1 MIMNKIFKNALV
13 AFVAIMG
20 LTMTSCVNKY
30 EYSGATDEG
39 SKVFFANDLA
49 STVDVSFDDN
59 KFQVAVGRTS
69 TAGEL
74 TVPVNITMS
83 EGSIFTPASNNV
95 VFKDGEATGY
105 LTFNYDPTQVEY
117 GKYDN
122 IKVEISDVALVS
134 TYGLS
139 VYAFKAGKTEWMKM
153 DTSEGK
159 ATFRDDLI
167 ASLYGL
173 DNYIF
178 EVEVEKSVVTPNKY
192 RVVSPYGPTSGFKKT
207 KLFDS
212 EDEWKECYND
222 AGLNVDMVIDAS
234 DPDHVWFS
242 AFDSGITLNSSDG
255 EMSFLSFI
263 EYYMRAEGLTAKE
276 ACEKYPKYCGK
287 LEDGV
292 ISFSTP
298 KSCLATIGGEG
309 YYYANG
315 KGLLTIALPGSVIG
329 DFSLTADYTG
339 VFTDKQGQVF
349 AVAEVKLGDDATNTK
364 AVVMSADVDAG
375 AVADAIAAGELEGIE
390 VVDGANN
397 VPIPED
403 LSGKLQII
411 FVVMNGKS
419 VKTVVSVPFE
429 YYGGEKSPW
438 VSLGTDGVYYDDF
451 VVPFA
456 TGYAYGPWPVQVEVE
471 EHSET
476 PGLYRV
482 KAMYAG
488 IAAAFGKTG
497 GENEIL
503 IHAENPNTVYF
514 LTQTTGLDLGNGE
527 YSIVSYGGDDIEYFG
542 EKGYSAEV
550 VINAFPED
558 FGTLKDGVIT
568 LPILQRKDAD
578 GNPMYDDEGNPRIYQ
593 GYLYQGN
600 DGYYACTNGGF
611 QLILP
616 GASPAAVA
624 KAKRA
629 AAAANFEYRLNGGA
643 ANMMKVSK
651 KESLKRRLKLIE
663 KFNPFK

>member
-212 EDEWKECYND
+212 EDKWKECYND

-298 KSCLATIGGEG
+298 KSCLATIGGKG

-390 VVDGANN
+390 VVDGTNN

-429 YYGGEKSPW
+429 YYGGEKNPW
-438 VSLGTDGVYYDDF
+438 KSLGQGYFVDDMILPLF
-451 VVPFA
+451 
-456 TGYAYGPWPVQVEVE
+456 GYAPDTYPVDIE
-471 EHSET
+471 ESTDT
-476 PGLYRV
+476 PGLYRLV
-482 KAMYAG
+482 KMYSAV
-488 IAAAFGKTG
+488 AADFGVESGTG
-497 GENEIL
+497 DVL
-503 IHAENPNTVYF
+503 IHAENPNAVYIPLQPLE
-514 LTQTTGLDLGNGE
+514 LTLGKNGPFSLSTDAGE
-527 YSIVSYGGDDIEYFG
+527 LVEKYGFDAVFAQLPNIFG
-542 EKGYSAEV
+542 KLA
-550 VINAFPED
+550 
-558 FGTLKDGVIT
+558 DGVIT
-568 LPILQRKDAD
+568 FPVLEGKNSAD
-578 GNPMYDDEGNPRIYQ
+578 EPVNYQTWIYL
-593 GYLYQGN
+593 GDKAYFG
-600 DGYYACTNGGF
+600 GRNGAF
-611 QLILP
+611 QIILP
-616 GASPAAVA
+616 GVQAQSM
-624 KAKRA
+624 KRA
-629 AAAANFEYRLNGGA
+629 ADFSRRLNGGK
-643 ANMMKVSK
+643 MKNAVMPSK
-651 KESLKRRLKLIE
+651 ISLKN
-663 KFNPFK
+663 KFFGLSIVK